1 MAQLLLQEASQLRME
16 SVSPSLTEVD
26 HERDVELLQERG
38 TRSTLCSHCKC
49 KWRHNAQ
56 RTVSIPS
63 EVSNVD
69 SVLMMPECS
78 GASNSSD
85 AQSCQCRLQTLRM
98 SQPGGSGCCTTCP
111 IINCHHVIGEGNKKY
126 TFQNHC
132 RISTAHHHSSS
143 HLPKLRTVTQAL
155 LHILF
160 FLALFTHASTAAN
173 VESTEL
179 RSHTPSGFLNW
190 DPFHIK
196 TVELSKT
203 TSNEQ
208 PRAAPNLVTRGRG
221 IPNRVAVV
229 GRLFRFQ
236 IPPTAFSGVSC
247 TYKVSWCGRHWLFVM
262 GLSQQADILRCIY
275 TCMVLPNELVGVLLE
290 R

>member
-1 MAQLLLQEASQLRME
+1 ME
-16 SVSPSLTEVD
+16 SVSPSLTEMD

-38 TRSTLCSHCKC
+38 ARSSLCSHCKC
-49 KWRHNAQ
+49 KWRQNAQ

-69 SVLMMPECS
+69 SVLMIPECS

-85 AQSCQCRLQTLRM
+85 AQPCQCRLQTLPL
-98 SQPGGSGCCTTCP
+98 SLPGGSGCCIACT
-111 IINCHHVIGEGNKKY
+111 IINRHHVIGEGNKKY

-132 RISTAHHHSSS
+132 RISTARHHSSS

-155 LHILF
+155 LHVLF

-173 VESTEL
+173 VERTEL
-179 RSHTPSGFLNW
+179 GSHAPSGFLNW

-203 TSNEQ
+203 APSEQ
-208 PRAAPNLVTRGRG
+208 ARAAPNLVTRGSG

-229 GRLFRFQ
+229 GRLFRFH
-236 IPPTAFSGVSC
+236 IPPTVFSGVSC
-247 TYKVSWCGRHWLFVM
+247 TYKVRWCGRHWLFVM
-262 GLSQQADILRCIY
+262 RLSQQADILRYIY
-275 TCMVLPNELVGVLLE
+275 TYMVLPNQLLGVLSE

>member
-16 SVSPSLTEVD
+16 SVSFSLTEMD

-38 TRSTLCSHCKC
+38 TRSSLCSHCKC

-56 RTVSIPS
+56 RIVSIPS
-63 EVSNVD
+63 EISKVD

-85 AQSCQCRLQTLRM
+85 AQPCQCRLQTLPM
-98 SQPGGSGCCTTCP
+98 SLPGGSGCCTACT

-132 RISTAHHHSSS
+132 RISAHHHSSS

-173 VESTEL
+173 VERTEL
-179 RSHTPSGFLNW
+179 GSHAPSGFLNW

-203 TSNEQ
+203 TSSEQ
-208 PRAAPNLVTRGRG
+208 TRQVPNLVTRGRG

-229 GRLFRFQ
+229 GRLFQFQ

-247 TYKVSWCGRHWLFVM
+247 TYKVRWCGRHWLYIM

-275 TCMVLPNELVGVLLE
+275 TCMVLPNELVGVLLDII
-290 R
+290 